1 MIYPFHSIW
10 HLSYWFPVGTCSL
23 CGQAISNAES
33 KRVEVIDGSPY
44 VFDTYSCVAMFKKFL
59 LYGEG
64 FTCAVS
70 GQYLC
75 YFII

>member
-1 MIYPFHSIW
+1 MIYPFPSIW
-10 HLSYWFPVGTCSL
+10 HLSSWFPVGTCSL
-23 CGQAISNAES
+23 CGQAIAIA
-33 KRVEVIDGSPY
+33 VEIIDGSQY
-44 VFDTYSCVAMFKKFL
+44 VFDTYSCVAMFKKFQ

-75 YFII
+75 YLII